1 MTKMPIDELL
11 TKETRALTP
20 QMSGDLLA
28 EIKRLA
34 SERYAQL
41 FGSEEDFEKL
51 WRSAFLIKGE
61 P

>member
-1 MTKMPIDELL
+1 MTKLPIDELL
-11 TKETRALTP
+11 SKDTRALTP

-41 FGSEEDFEKL
+41 FGLDGDFEKL
-51 WRSAFLIKGE
+51 WRSVLHR
-61 P
+61 